1 MEQEV
6 CKTLNFSPEEARQ
19 KAEDLFA
26 QGYNCA
32 QSVAAVFSE
41 ELGIPQ
47 KTMLKLAQPFG
58 GGMGRMR
65 EVCGCVSGM
74 FLALGLINGSDD
86 SQDKASKTECY
97 DNTQKLAEEFRKQ
110 NGSIICRE
118 LLGLVPMG
126 QSENALKNHTQIEHV
141 IQPPQSEERTPEYY
155 KKRPC
160 KQLVGDAAY
169 ILCDWINNSKKIK

>member
-1 MEQEV
+1 MEQTTNFH
-6 CKTLNFSPEEARQ
+6 KTKLTPEEAQQ
-19 KAEDLFA
+19 KAEEFFQ

-41 ELGIPQ
+41 ELGIPL

-58 GGMGRMR
+58 AGMGRMR

-74 FLALGLINGSDD
+74 FFALGLILGSDD
-86 SQDKASKTECY
+86 SQDKAAKTECY
-97 DNTQKLAEEFRKQ
+97 NQTQKLAEEFRNQ

-126 QSENALKNHTQIEHV
+126 QSENALKNHTKIDHV
-141 IQPPQSEERTPEYY
+141 IQNPQSEERTPEYY

-160 KQLVGDAAY
+160 QKFAGDAAY
-169 ILCDWINNSKKIK
+169 ILCNWLNKQ

>member
-1 MEQEV
+1 MNHATKAAELFME
-6 CKTLNFSPEEARQ
+6 
-19 KAEDLFA
+19 
-26 QGYNCA
+26 GYNCA
-32 QSVAAVFSE
+32 QAVAVAFCDVTGLDE
-41 ELGIPQ
+41 
-47 KTMLKLAQPFG
+47 KLVARLTSPFG

-86 SQDKASKTECY
+86 SQDKSSKTECY